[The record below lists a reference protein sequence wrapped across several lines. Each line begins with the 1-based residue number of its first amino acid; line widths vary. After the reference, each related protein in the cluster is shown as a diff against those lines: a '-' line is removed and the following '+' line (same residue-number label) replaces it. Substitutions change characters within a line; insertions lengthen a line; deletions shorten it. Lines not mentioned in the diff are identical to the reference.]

1 MKPCSRSLLAAILL
15 ATSATSLAGT
25 PINESRDVDANAR
38 IEISN
43 VRGSV
48 TVSVWDQA
56 RVQVSGTL
64 GSGSKGLS
72 ITGSSSNLEIEVRGP
87 EQSGWFNW
95 GSSARMED
103 TILDVRLPRTTE
115 LTVETVSA
123 DITVTGVEGRL
134 LDTSSVSGKI
144 RLDSTARDL
153 EVGRFSGTIEFSGS
167 GDRAHVDTV
176 SGDIDLR
183 SSHREM
189 KLETVSGNILAAA
202 GTYREFSGSSVSGDI
217 ALRGTPA
224 TDARVSAETMSG
236 DVSVTLPP
244 SASARLDAETFSGRI
259 RSDFG
264 SVEEPEHG
272 PGRSLDTTIGNGDA
286 RFTIETFSGDIDI
299 RSEK

>member
-1 MKPCSRSLLAAILL
+1 MKFPCRSLLVSTLL
-15 ATSATSLAGT
+15 VASATSLAGT
-25 PINESRDVDANAR
+25 PINESRDVDPGAR

-48 TVSVWDQA
+48 TVSVWDQDK
-56 RVQVSGTL
+56 VQVSGTL

-72 ITGSSSNLEIEVRGP
+72 IEGSSSNLEIKVQGP

-95 GSSARMED
+95 GSSSRMED
-103 TILDVRLPRTTE
+103 TILDVRLPRTIE

-123 DITVTGVEGRL
+123 DITVTGIEGRL

-144 RLDSTARDL
+144 RLDSTAREL
-153 EVGRFSGTIEFSGS
+153 EVGSISGTIEISGS

-202 GTYREFSGSSVSGDI
+202 GSYREFSGSSVSGDI

-224 TDARVSAETMSG
+224 ADARMDAETMSG

-244 SASARLDAETFSGRI
+244 DASARLDAETFSGRI

-272 PGRSLDTTIGNGDA
+272 PGRSLDAVIGNGNA